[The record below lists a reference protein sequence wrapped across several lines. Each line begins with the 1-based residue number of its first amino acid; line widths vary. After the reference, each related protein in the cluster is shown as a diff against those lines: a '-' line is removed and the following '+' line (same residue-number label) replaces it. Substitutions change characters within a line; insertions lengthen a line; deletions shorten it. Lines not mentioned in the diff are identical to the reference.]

1 MLESTFSLCSEL
13 LYVGSAGIYSLIY
26 SLILSRSL
34 IILPTWPH
42 SRDLEG
48 WELLWI
54 SSSLVSTWAGLP
66 VPDLTWWGPS
76 RPQRC
81 SSDILFLPRQ
91 QLVTASWKTS
101 TMGRISA
108 WAGMC
113 VYVCVCVCVSVCVRV
128 LRNDSHSHI
137 SFLKQEYYS
146 LEQNSNVTLWKC

>member
-1 MLESTFSLCSEL
+1 MLDSTFSLCSEL

-26 SLILSRSL
+26 SLILSWSL

-76 RPQRC
+76 RTSEMQLWHPFPSQAATGHCQLKNVHTGEKLSLGRC
-81 SSDILFLPRQ
+81 
-91 QLVTASWKTS
+91 
-101 TMGRISA
+101 
-108 WAGMC
+108 
-113 VYVCVCVCVSVCVRV
+113 VCVCVCVCV

-146 LEQNSNVTLWKC
+146 LERNSNVTLWKR